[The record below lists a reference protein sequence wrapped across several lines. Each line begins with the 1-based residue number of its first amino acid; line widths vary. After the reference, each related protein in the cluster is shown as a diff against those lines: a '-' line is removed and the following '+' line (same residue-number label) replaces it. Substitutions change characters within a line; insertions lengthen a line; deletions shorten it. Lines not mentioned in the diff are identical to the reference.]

1 MRHLLPK
8 NAGLRLLPILA
19 APLLAPRPGYPQ
31 GAAPPPQTWTITRNA
46 PATASARPIT
56 PRFGEGEVLLEAG
69 GKIEGTVGEQMVATG
84 GVTLTQ
90 EMARLT
96 AEKMT
101 LDQRSGEVV
110 AEGDVVYTE
119 PGRTVR
125 AQRLVYNIDT
135 RRVQGEGAETV
146 NQGVILRG
154 REIAGDPT
162 RLTVADA
169 TVT

>member
-1 MRHLLPK
+1 MRHLLPM

-31 GAAPPPQTWTITRNA
+31 GAAPPPQTWRITRNA
-46 PATASARPIT
+46 PAAGTVSARPIT
-56 PRFGEGEVLLEAG
+56 PRFGEGEVLLEG

-101 LDQRSGEVV
+101 VDQRSGEVV

-119 PGRTVR
+119 PGRTVH
-125 AQRLVYNIDT
+125 A
-135 RRVQGEGAETV
+135 
-146 NQGVILRG
+146 
-154 REIAGDPT
+154 
-162 RLTVADA
+162 
-169 TVT
+169 

>member
-1 MRHLLPK
+1 MRHALAM

-19 APLLAPRPGYPQ
+19 APLLAPRPAYPQ
-31 GAAPPPQTWTITRNA
+31 GAAPPSQSWTITRNA
-46 PATASARPIT
+46 PATGAVTTRPIT
-56 PRFGEGEVLLEAG
+56 PRFGEGEVILQAP
-69 GKIEGTVGEQMVATG
+69 KIEGTVGEQMVATG

-110 AEGDVVYTE
+110 AERDVVYTE

-125 AQRLVYNIDT
+125 AQ
-135 RRVQGEGAETV
+135 
-146 NQGVILRG
+146 
-154 REIAGDPT
+154 
-162 RLTVADA
+162 
-169 TVT
+169 